1 MKKPPIPGAN
11 TTPCRQAVESG
22 APKDDVD
29 VNFTG
34 VSDKEE
40 TQSGFE
46 FTPPGPSTQRDP
58 EELYED
64 AEQFLLFLGHDYRES
79 WFRTITPKKGANL
92 ERDGGDIQF
101 FDYDRL
107 LAENQAGANVYLITG
122 LANSASGISKRTG
135 EPTGCVV
142 DSDITHCTSFF
153 VEWDDRPMEWQVN
166 AWQELGL
173 PEPSL
178 MVETGG
184 KSVHA
189 YWRLRDSIAPEVWKP
204 IQKRLITHCGS
215 DPKCSNPSRL
225 MRMPGFAYVDKKTG
239 QVTPNK
245 AQLIHVSLAQYTL
258 DQIEECL
265 PELQPELAP
274 PVKKSLVKNPPLDW
288 KPRSLQEIAA
298 ACRFIPERI
307 SGQPESSLHHYEQQ
321 RRALCGCWAALADAG
336 VDDPDQTALDLLGD
350 RWSSRAE
357 AEQVLNS
364 SSTRAA
370 GSFWA
375 IAKAGGY
382 DLTQKSSDHHPSAST
397 PIADVTA
404 RLRDAIDLGV
414 GGSELTQ
421 LIAELAAQS
430 DQHFSVVE
438 KIARS
443 ISEEYSNQLSVE
455 AASQGIAAE
464 ADRIEDGSLLTAE
477 FLLGPEVGGAL
488 DVITKYLPAEGPS
501 AVLPFLTGIAGLVK
515 LGTQVEG
522 SAPASYRVP
531 VNLYSALVA
540 VSGGK
545 KSPVGRLLVE
555 GPLRGLELELHR
567 ANRLAVE
574 QWKEQCRGGK
584 SDDKPEFPQPRRIRI
599 NEATGEALTQQLVNQ
614 EEAGL
619 GLLVYRDEL
628 AGLFGSLNQYRGGK
642 GADDEQLLE
651 TFDGGGLTSLR
662 VGGARHYTR
671 SQLSIYGSIQPAVLR
686 ELLANGDANGLWA
699 WFLFVPLPRRA
710 VPLPMH
716 TSPAEEIEVEHAK
729 QRLAAIAERVYKRPS
744 ILFQLAS
751 EAARYFRDYEHSRQE
766 AALRA
771 DIPAQSALF
780 GKSAGKA
787 LRVAGL
793 MHLVRLAAGTDKGGL
808 ISKDCLEKA
817 CLLVDHLDAWAL
829 NLHADI
835 ATGGGDAWIAKVQD
849 VALKVGTEIG
859 FRDVS
864 SRLSKKQKKVF
875 DPSRFGQV
883 CHALAAAGYGVLSK
897 GDRGAPRYRATKPL
911 PG

>member
-1 MKKPPIPGAN
+1 MKKPPTPGAN

-22 APKDDVD
+22 APKDDLD
-29 VNFTG
+29 VNATR
-34 VSDKEE
+34 VSGEEE

-58 EELYED
+58 EDLYAD
-64 AEQFLLFLGHDYRES
+64 AEQFLLFLGHDPKRA

-92 ERDGGDIQF
+92 ERDGGDTQCF
-101 FDYDRL
+101 GYDRL

-122 LANSASGISKRTG
+122 LANSASGINRRTG
-135 EPTGCVV
+135 ERTGCVV
-142 DSDITHCTSFF
+142 DADITHCTSFF

-166 AWQELGL
+166 AWRELGL
-173 PEPSL
+173 SEPSL

-189 YWRLRDSIAPEVWKP
+189 YWRLAEPIAPEIWKP

-225 MRMPGFAYVDKKTG
+225 MRMPGFSYIDKKTG

-245 AQLIHVSLAQYTL
+245 AQLIHVSKAEYTL
-258 DQIEECL
+258 DQIEKYL
-265 PELQPELAP
+265 PEQQPQLPP
-274 PVKKSLVKNPPLDW
+274 PVKKSLVKNPPKDFE
-288 KPRSLQEIAA
+288 PRSLQEIEA

-307 SGQPESSLHHYEQQ
+307 SGQPESSPHHYEPQ
-321 RRALCGCWAALADAG
+321 RRALCGCAAALAEAG
-336 VDDPDQTALDLLGD
+336 VDDPEQMALDLLGN
-350 RWSSRAE
+350 RWPSLAE

-375 IAKAGGY
+375 IAKEGGY

-455 AASQGIAAE
+455 AASKGIAAE
-464 ADRIEDGSLLTAE
+464 ADRIEIGSVLTAE
-477 FLLGPEVGGAL
+477 FLLGPKVGGAL

-522 SAPASYRVP
+522 SAAASYRVP
-531 VNLYSALVA
+531 VNVYSALVA

-555 GPLRGLELELHR
+555 GPSKALELDLHQ
-567 ANRLAVE
+567 ANRLAHE
-574 QWKEQCRGGK
+574 KWREDCRGVK
-584 SDDKPEFPQPRRIRI
+584 KADQPDPPQPKRIRI
-599 NEATGEALTQQLVNQ
+599 NEATGEALSQQLVNQ

-662 VGGARHYTR
+662 VGGARQYTR

-686 ELLANGDANGLWA
+686 DLLANGDDNGLWA
-699 WFLFVPLPRRA
+699 RFLFVPLPRRA

-716 TSPAEEIEVEHAK
+716 TSPAEGIEVEHAK
-729 QRLAAIAERVYKRPS
+729 QCLAAIADRVYKRPPS
-744 ILFQLAS
+744 TFQLAS
-751 EAARYFRDYEHSRQE
+751 EASLAFRDYELDRQK
-766 AALRA
+766 AAQGA

-780 GKSAGKA
+780 GKSAGKV

-793 MHLVRLAAGTDKGGL
+793 LHLVGLADGSVEGGM
-808 ISKDCLEKA
+808 ISKDCLDKA

-849 VALKVGTEIG
+849 VALKAGTEIA

-864 SRLSKKQKKVF
+864 SRLSKKQKKEF

-883 CHALAAAGYGVLSK
+883 CGELAAAGYGVLSK